1 MLFGG
6 QPVVNTAYYATKC
19 GYAKSDDN
27 NVRALLEQMQGST
40 AQSGKAMVLMA
51 DRRLRYW
58 CQCA

>member
-1 MLFGG
+1 M
-6 QPVVNTAYYATKC
+6 NTAYYATKC

-58 CQCA
+58 CQCD